1 MSGGGGSTT
10 VDGGLT
16 DEQFQDLAD
25 NQVGISTQI
34 TDESKAAKKR
44 YDAFD
49 TSIGTVNANAV
60 SAKNNAVAA
69 KNASNTGFAN
79 LNKTL
84 TAQQNAANSGR
95 KAYYDNLKKAM
106 QTNTGGLQTSLDA
119 GFAAGQDRFN
129 ALDDSVSDVQTSVD
143 TGMTNLTD
151 DVGEV
156 QFSLD
161 EGFNQ
166 AGTRFD
172 TVDAGQAAAAATAA
186 ENADA
191 ASTQLTNTQ
200 NNLIDGQGQLQS
212 NLDVMSDT
220 ADIYAAQSLANQD
233 ALQTGQDTFKS
244 SFDTYVDRYGQDA
257 EIAQQSRADLATA
270 QANQTDRLREDLGN
284 FAQAAATGQG
294 AISNQIGT
302 LGEGT
307 AAGFDAI
314 GSAVGTGFSDASMQD
329 QQAAANLTTRLGNVS
344 KLIDSSSANLDANT
358 QAQYRKLFSSFDEN
372 GTLIANSI
380 DQNGNTIQRRFDDQ
394 GNIIETSF
402 DAAGNQVGSVSMDVN
417 TMLSNAESYQSSLTG
432 QIGQLSSDVGTGFT
446 EAAGQVVGL
455 GSDLSSGQQGLMAG
469 LDTASSNFDS
479 SIQQQYTAL
488 SQTMADQG
496 VDINSVLANGF
507 DANTNSLNSNARD
520 LLMLGS
526 QITGLD
532 ASVANDFAT
541 VSSAFDSQGNLIG
554 STVDELGNTVTNQI
568 DLQGNL
574 ITSKFD
580 STGQLIDQSQTNI
593 QNTMSQ
599 ASQAQMQLQNS
610 LADTTTATLDQLGS
624 SMDQGFASIN
634 TAQQDAFSNIDQSF
648 NRQNNTLDA
657 QTKNIAAV
665 AAEQTDID
673 QKSRNEF
680 KQISSAFDDQG
691 QLITNTFNENGRTI
705 SRAIDANGNLLLR
718 SFELQGN
725 RLGDQVVNINR
736 SLYNLSQ
743 LDTYQGANISMGNLS
758 PAMSSG
764 APTDGFASPF
774 AVTR

>member
-1 MSGGGGSTT
+1 MSGGGGSTK
-10 VDGGLT
+10 VDGALSE
-16 DEQFQDLAD
+16 EQFQDLAD
-25 NQVGISTQI
+25 NQVGISGQI

-44 YDAFD
+44 YDTFD
-49 TSIGTVNANAV
+49 NSLGTVNANAV

-84 TAQQNAANSGR
+84 TAQQNSANSGR

-129 ALDDSVSDVQTSVD
+129 TLDDSVGSVQTSVD
-143 TGMTNLTD
+143 TVGS
-151 DVGEV
+151 DVGDV
-156 QFSLD
+156 QTSLD
-161 EGFNQ
+161 QGFTQ

-172 TVDAGQAAAAATAA
+172 TLDTGQANAANIAA
-186 ENADA
+186 ENAEA
-191 ASTQLTNTQ
+191 IGTQLTNTQ
-200 NNLIDGQGQLQS
+200 ANVLGGQGELQS
-212 NLDVMSDT
+212 NLQTMSDT
-220 ADIYAAQSLANQD
+220 ADVYATESLANQT
-233 ALQTGQDTFKS
+233 ALQTGQDEFKS
-244 SFDTYVDRYGQDA
+244 TFDTYVDRYSQNE
-257 EIAQQSRADLATA
+257 EIAQQSRSDLATA
-270 QANQTDRLREDLGN
+270 QANQTDRLREDLGS

-294 AISNQIGT
+294 AIANQIGT

-307 AAGFDAI
+307 AAGFDAL

-329 QQAAANLTTRLGNVS
+329 QQAASNLTTRLGNVS

-380 DQNGNTIQRRFDDQ
+380 DESGNTIQRRFDDQ

-469 LDTASSNFDS
+469 LDTASSNFDA

-496 VDINSVLANGF
+496 VDINSVLATGF
-507 DANTNSLNSNARD
+507 DANTNTLNSNARD

-532 ASVANDFAT
+532 ASVASDFAT

-554 STVDELGNTVTNQI
+554 STVDALGNTVTNQI
-568 DLQGNL
+568 DQQGNL

-599 ASQAQMQLQNS
+599 ASQAQMQLQKS
-610 LADTTTATLDQLGS
+610 LSDTTTSTLDQLGS
-624 SMDQGFASIN
+624 SMDQGFAAIN
-634 TAQQDAFSNIDQSF
+634 TVQQDAFGNIDQSF

-665 AAEQTDID
+665 AAEQSDID
-673 QKSRNEF
+673 QQSRNEF
-680 KQISSAFDDQG
+680 KQISNAFDDQG
-691 QLITNTFNENGRTI
+691 QLITNTVNENGTTI
-705 SRAIDANGNLLLR
+705 SRAIDQNGNLLLR
-718 SFELQGN
+718 SFDLQGN
-725 RLGDQVVNINR
+725 RLGDQVININR

-758 PAMSSG
+758 PAMSEG

>member
-1 MSGGGGSTT
+1 MSGGGGSTK
-10 VDGGLT
+10 VDSALSE
-16 DEQFQDLAD
+16 EQFQDLAD
-25 NQVGISTQI
+25 NQVGISGQI
-34 TDESKAAKKR
+34 TDESAAAKKR
-44 YDAFD
+44 YDTFD
-49 TSIGTVNANAV
+49 KSLGTVNANAIA
-60 SAKNNAVAA
+60 AKNNANAA
-69 KNASNTGFAN
+69 KDASNSGFAN
-79 LNKTL
+79 LNRTL
-84 TAQQNAANSGR
+84 TAQQNSANSGR

-106 QTNTGGLQTSLDA
+106 ETNTGGLQTSLDA

-129 ALDDSVSDVQTSVD
+129 TLDDSVGSVQTSVD
-143 TGMTNLTD
+143 TVGS
-151 DVGEV
+151 DVGDV
-156 QFSLD
+156 QTSLD
-161 EGFNQ
+161 QGFTQ

-172 TVDAGQAAAAATAA
+172 TLDTGQANAANIAA
-186 ENADA
+186 ENAEA
-191 ASTQLTNTQ
+191 IGTQLTNTQ
-200 NNLIDGQGQLQS
+200 ANVLGGQGELQG
-212 NLDVMSDT
+212 NLQTMSDT
-220 ADIYAAQSLANQD
+220 ADVYATESLANQT
-233 ALQTGQDTFKS
+233 ALQTGQDEFKS
-244 SFDTYVDRYGQDA
+244 TFDTYVDRYSQNE
-257 EIAQQSRADLATA
+257 EIAQQSRSDLATA
-270 QANQTDRLREDLGN
+270 QANQTDRLREDLGS

-294 AISNQIGT
+294 AIANQIGT

-358 QAQYRKLFSSFDEN
+358 QAQYSKLFSSFDEN

-432 QIGQLSSDVGTGFT
+432 QLGQLSSDVGTGFT

-455 GSDLSSGQQGLMAG
+455 GSDLSSGQQGLMTG

-479 SIQQQYTAL
+479 SIQKQYTAL
-488 SQTMADQG
+488 SQNMADQG
-496 VDINSVLANGF
+496 VDINRVLATGF

-532 ASVANDFAT
+532 ASVASDFAT

-568 DLQGNL
+568 DQQGNL

-610 LADTTTATLDQLGS
+610 LANTTTATLDQLGS
-624 SMDQGFASIN
+624 SMDQGFAAIN
-634 TAQQDAFSNIDQSF
+634 TVQQDAFSNIDQSF
-648 NRQNNTLDA
+648 NLQNNTLDA

-665 AAEQTDID
+665 AAEQSDID
-673 QKSRNEF
+673 QQSRNEF
-680 KQISSAFDDQG
+680 KQISNAFDDQG
-691 QLITNTFNENGRTI
+691 QLITNTVNENGTTI
-705 SRAIDANGNLLLR
+705 SRAIDQNGNLLLR
-718 SFELQGN
+718 SFDLQGN